1 MNGKIYLINDN
12 TFAKEV
18 LQGAL
23 PVLVECWAKWCDPC
37 KKVSQTL
44 ERMSEAYASFIKVT
58 RLDIDESAKTKIKYD
73 IQSVPTLMLFKNGR
87 IIATQAG
94 ELSREHLI
102 KFIEGQV
109 LHGN

>member
-1 MNGKIYLINDN
+1 VNGKIYLINDK

-37 KKVSQTL
+37 KIVSQTL
-44 ERMSEAYASFIKVT
+44 ERMSEAYASFIKIT
-58 RLDIDESAKTKIKYD
+58 RLDIDKSAKTKIKYD
-73 IQSVPTLMLFKNGR
+73 IQSIPTLMLFKNGKV
-87 IIATQAG
+87 IAIQVG
-94 ELSREHLI
+94 ELSRERLI
-102 KFIEGQV
+102 TFIESQV